1 MEIWMYITMG
11 LSLVGGFL
19 IKKFELG
26 SWITSFFSKA
36 NEIKD
41 AISNLYDVISDS
53 VHEDSEGGVNR
64 TADEWTAV
72 KNAIDEILVI
82 FGEALP
88 W

>member
-1 MEIWMYITMG
+1 MEIWSMIAVG

-41 AISNLYDVISDS
+41 AISNLYDVLSDS
-53 VHEDSEGGVNR
+53 VHEDSDGGVNL
-64 TADEWTAV
+64 TAEEWTAF
-72 KNAIDEILVI
+72 KNAIDEVLVI